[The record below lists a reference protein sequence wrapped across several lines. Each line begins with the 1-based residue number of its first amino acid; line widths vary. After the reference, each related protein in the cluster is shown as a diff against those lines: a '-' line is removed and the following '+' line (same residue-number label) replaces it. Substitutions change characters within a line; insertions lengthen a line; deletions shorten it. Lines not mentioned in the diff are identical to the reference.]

1 MMEITVG
8 QDSDL
13 SAEVVYE
20 LLADFGNTS
29 WMNGVAKTEV
39 EGDGVGM
46 VRNIF
51 TTPDAAPV
59 REMLTERDDLKRKIA
74 YTIPENNPMPVD
86 NYSSCVVVTE
96 VGSGCRIEW
105 TGNFDAKGI
114 SDEEAKQT
122 LEGMYGVLIDWVLTS
137 LAKD

>member
-1 MMEITVG
+1 MLEITVG
-8 QDSDL
+8 RDSDL

-51 TTPDAAPV
+51 TAPDAAPV

-86 NYSSCVVVTE
+86 NYSSYVVVTE
-96 VGSGCRIEW
+96 VGKE
-105 TGNFDAKGI
+105 N
-114 SDEEAKQT
+114 EEAE
-122 LEGMYGVLIDWVLTS
+122 LRRRGDF
-137 LAKD
+137 LAPLNKNAISFRRLHDVALPPFSVINK